1 MCVLDQLVFRVIHF
15 VRQIFCLFFL
25 VREVR
30 NSVLNKVKRLFCA
43 FFIRFPVLDKNLVEK
58 REYFISEI
66 NLH

>member
-1 MCVLDQLVFRVIHF
+1 MCFGSISVSRNSLREADFLF
-15 VRQIFCLFFL
+15 VFFL

-30 NSVLNKVKRLFCA
+30 NSVINKVKRLFCA